1 MKTALLV
8 IDVQM
13 GFVFRD
19 AEGTLRS
26 CPEAEQNIG
35 ALLSTFRGQGLP
47 VFHIHNDDQ
56 VETSMFRFDKPGG
69 AVQPFAQ
76 PIDDEPVIV
85 KRVSSGFVGTTL
97 EQDLKSA
104 GIERLILCGAAA
116 NYCVET
122 TARMAG
128 NLGFETYY
136 VSDAVWTY
144 ENTGPD
150 GVYHTADQMHS
161 TALCNIHGEFATVVP
176 TQEALALI
184 V

>member
-19 AEGTLRS
+19 AEGVSRS
-26 CPEAEQNIG
+26 CSEAEQNIG

-47 VFHIHNDDQ
+47 VFHIHNDDKA
-56 VETSMFRFDKPGG
+56 EASTFRFDKPGG

-76 PIDDEPVIV
+76 PIDGEPVIV
-85 KRVSSGFVGTTL
+85 KHVSSGFVGTTL
-97 EQDLKSA
+97 EEDLKTA

-128 NLGFETYY
+128 NLGFDAYY
-136 VSDAVWTY
+136 VSDAVWAY
-144 ENTGPD
+144 ESTGPD
-150 GVYHTADQMHS
+150 GVYHTAEQIHS
-161 TALCNIHGEFATVVP
+161 TTLSNIHGEFATVVNS
-176 TQEALALI
+176 TDALCLI

>member
-13 GFVFRD
+13 GFVIRD
-19 AEGTLRS
+19 AQGLERS
-26 CPEAEQNIG
+26 CPEAEQNIST
-35 ALLSTFRGQGLP
+35 LLSTFRGQSLP
-47 VFHIHNDDQ
+47 IFHIHNDDL

-69 AVQPFAQ
+69 AVQSFAQ
-76 PIDDEPVIV
+76 PIDGEPVIV
-85 KRVSSGFVGTTL
+85 KHVSSGFVGTTL
-97 EQDLKSA
+97 EVDLKNA
-104 GIERLILCGAAA
+104 GIGRLILCGAAA

-150 GVYHTADQMHS
+150 GVHHTAEQMHS
-161 TALCNIHGEFATVVP
+161 TTLSNIHGEFATVVNTIEVNRP
-176 TQEALALI
+176 
-184 V
+184 